1 MHAKA
6 LQALIFDCDG
16 VLADTERDAHRVAF
30 NLAFEENELNT
41 VWSESRYGKLLEVG
55 GGKERMTAHF
65 NEVGW
70 PEGYTTGESQ
80 QELVKKLHLRKT
92 ELFGKLISEGKIP
105 LRPGVQSLADSAS
118 KKGLPIAV
126 CSTSNEKAVA
136 QIVTMMGPQ
145 LASSIEIFAG
155 DIVPKKK
162 PSPDI
167 YNLATEKLNLDPAAT
182 VVIEDS
188 YIGLQAAKDAGMNC
202 IVTKVGLT
210 TSSRAFLFIV
220 IWTNLLSAC
229 TVSGQSTYTVDEDF
243 ARADRVVD
251 DLDSGAVTLES
262 LEALVSNE

>member
-1 MHAKA
+1 
-6 LQALIFDCDG
+6 
-16 VLADTERDAHRVAF
+16 
-30 NLAFEENELNT
+30 
-41 VWSESRYGKLLEVG
+41 
-55 GGKERMTAHF
+55 
-65 NEVGW
+65 
-70 PEGYTTGESQ
+70 
-80 QELVKKLHLRKT
+80 
-92 ELFGKLISEGKIP
+92 
-105 LRPGVQSLADSAS
+105 
-118 KKGLPIAV
+118 
-126 CSTSNEKAVA
+126 
-136 QIVTMMGPQ
+136 MMGPQ

-202 IVTKVGLT
+202 IVTK
-210 TSSRAFLFIV
+210 
-220 IWTNLLSAC
+220 
-229 TVSGQSTYTVDEDF
+229 STYTVDEDF